1 MSTHNAYGMQIF
13 LLLLLLCWPP
23 YIIGGETGV
32 RSTSLCKRVL
42 HNPARERER
51 VLSCS
56 RWTSR
61 RQTCDSG
68 EIPAKSFDVINV
80 CSDFFLQFYFH
91 FFRIIKTNMFQFFIQ
106 IFCHCLDRK
115 WTFFNASS
123 WSSDIS
129 SQQSY
134 FKQWTYHLFLLNK
147 MHNILYLCTLYWMQ
161 YDKLHIYVITDKIA
175 D

>member
-1 MSTHNAYGMQIF
+1 MCGALVYANEY
-13 LLLLLLCWPP
+13 C
-23 YIIGGETGV
+23 IIQPG
-32 RSTSLCKRVL
+32 
-42 HNPARERER
+42 RERE
-51 VLSCS
+51 CS
-56 RWTSR
+56 AVPDEPVDTHA

-161 YDKLHIYVITDKIA
+161 YNKLHNYDITDKIA